1 MDQQAA
7 RRFRPALDGPAVLS
21 IIEQWPGLRREHKEL
36 WPLLCKRC
44 PDDGR
49 GFSCSPDELVK
60 DLREWRGK
68 PVSESQIFRRLRTLQ
83 QRGLLKWFRRGGLLC
98 VFLRD
103 PRLVDR
109 VPLPPRREPRAV
121 PGPSQ
126 AQRGLFVE
134 SPKLSVFGSE
144 PIEQDA
150 PPEVEPV
157 AVVPPEVEPVAVVPP
172 VEMRAAEPAPPE
184 QSAEAIAR
192 RAMGE
197 RVGNPSPPNTKEK
210 RISIANPPKN
220 QRPKNQEPKPRARDP
235 RNPPLLGEILPDAL
249 NAACDR
255 FTRETGAAACM
266 ARMVTRILNVV
277 PELRPTGVLYA
288 EWVARLVFLENKLHE
303 GHVSRLLSDV
313 DAMRTAGTIRT
324 NAGGL
329 FNALLQKLVEKEG
342 IPWNPTGKQT
352 G

>member
-49 GFSCSPDELVK
+49 GCVCSPDELVR

-68 PVSESQIFRRLRTLQ
+68 PVSESQIIRRLRTLQ

-121 PGPSQ
+121 PGPRQ

-150 PPEVEPV
+150 PPEVEPVAVVPPEVEPV

-210 RISIANPPKN
+210 QHIHCQPPKESKTKEPRTKTKSARPSEPAFAWRDSTQCT
-220 QRPKNQEPKPRARDP
+220 QR
-235 RNPPLLGEILPDAL
+235 G
-249 NAACDR
+249 
-255 FTRETGAAACM
+255 
-266 ARMVTRILNVV
+266 
-277 PELRPTGVLYA
+277 LRSVHT
-288 EWVARLVFLENKLHE
+288 
-303 GHVSRLLSDV
+303 
-313 DAMRTAGTIRT
+313 
-324 NAGGL
+324 
-329 FNALLQKLVEKEG
+329 
-342 IPWNPTGKQT
+342 
-352 G
+352 

>member
-1 MDQQAA
+1 MT
-7 RRFRPALDGPAVLS
+7 PALS
-21 IIEQWPGLRREHKEL
+21 IASPCRRA
-36 WPLLCKRC
+36 
-44 PDDGR
+44 G
-49 GFSCSPDELVK
+49 
-60 DLREWRGK
+60 
-68 PVSESQIFRRLRTLQ
+68 
-83 QRGLLKWFRRGGLLC
+83 
-98 VFLRD
+98 
-103 PRLVDR
+103 
-109 VPLPPRREPRAV
+109 PRAV

-150 PPEVEPV
+150 PPEVEPVAVVPPEVEPVAVVPPEVEPV

-220 QRPKNQEPKPRARDP
+220 QKPKNREPKPRARDP

-329 FNALLQKLVEKEG
+329 FNALLQKLVEKRASPG
-342 IPWNPTGKQT
+342 IPRASRPDKRHRDEHTAHT
-352 G
+352 F